1 MHEGG
6 GLTRNKARSLAAVA
20 DLAGVST
27 ATVSNALNRPEIV
40 AEATRERV
48 FAAARELGYVPSSVA
63 AALRR
68 GTTRMIG
75 LVLPDIT
82 NPFYSAIADG
92 VADAADESRYGVAL
106 CVSHDDPVRELRQ
119 FEALAQ
125 QRAVGALVVP
135 LSADTSRLATLR
147 SVGTH
152 LVLVDRV
159 AERDEG
165 CSVAIDDVLGGRIA
179 VRHLLSTRGPRLALV
194 NGSRAIEQCENRR
207 AGARKAL
214 RLSGVDPDGMVEF
227 TVGDM
232 TIEEGQR
239 VGAQLASSLAVDGV
253 FCTNDQLATGV
264 LRGLAAHGVRVPE
277 DVAVVGYGDLALATE
292 GLLQLTTVAQPKRLL
307 GRTAVEKLVQEV
319 VDQQRAGVQHQ
330 HSATLFQPSLVIRD
344 SAPAT

>member
-1 MHEGG
+1 MS
-6 GLTRNKARSLAAVA
+6 RNRASSLAAVA
-20 DLAGVST
+20 ELAGVST

-48 FAAARELGYVPSSVA
+48 FAAARQLGYVPSSVA

-68 GTTRMIG
+68 GMSRMIG

-92 VADAADESRYGVAL
+92 VADAADEERYGVAL
-106 CVSHDDPVRELRQ
+106 CVSHDDPVRELRH
-119 FEALAQ
+119 FELLAQ

-135 LSADTSRLATLR
+135 LTAEPSRLATLR

-152 LVLVDRV
+152 LVLVDRI

-179 VRHLLSTRGPRLALV
+179 AQHLLATRGPRLALV
-194 NGSRAIEQCENRR
+194 NGARSIEQCENRR

-214 RLSGVDPDGMVEF
+214 RQSGVDPDGLIEV
-227 TVGDM
+227 TVDDM
-232 TIEEGQR
+232 TIEEGR
-239 VGAQLASSLAVDGV
+239 RAGVRLASSPRLVGV

-264 LRGLAAHGVRVPE
+264 VRGLSEQGIRVPD

-292 GLLQLTTVAQPKRLL
+292 GPLGLTTVEQPKRLL

-319 VDQQRAGVQHQ
+319 ADQQIAGAQHQ
-330 HSATLFQPSLVIRD
+330 HSATLFQPSLVVRD
-344 SAPAT
+344 SAPAG